1 MKIAVIGSNSFSGAH
16 FANHALNQGAQVLG
30 ISRSPEIATVF
41 RPYLDNPE
49 AKSFKFLQRDW
60 NRELAEMLKD
70 LAKFRPQWI
79 VNFAAQSMVGQSW
92 STPEDWYETNV
103 VGISK
108 LTNGMSNIG
117 SLERYVHVT
126 TPEVYGSTANWISED
141 APFNPSTP
149 YAVSRAAGDMHMR
162 IMHEHKGFPVL
173 FTRAAN
179 VFGEHQQLYR
189 VVPKAFLCA
198 LTGREFPLEGGGLS
212 RRSFIHISDVSR
224 ATWLIAQKGALGET
238 YHISTDELVSIM
250 SLVERI
256 FRMAGSEIDVGRNP
270 VEDRIGKDAGYFLS
284 SDKLKKV
291 CGWLPE
297 VSLDDGLSKTYEWV
311 RSNLEVLRS
320 LPWEYEHKR

>member
-16 FANHALNQGAQVLG
+16 FANHALDQGAQVLG
-30 ISRSPEIATVF
+30 ISRSPEVAPVF
-41 RPYLDNPE
+41 RPYLDNQE
-49 AKSFKFLQRDW
+49 AKSFRFLQRDW
-60 NRELAEMLKD
+60 NRELSEMLKD
-70 LAKFRPQWI
+70 LAEFRPQWI

-103 VGISK
+103 VGLSK
-108 LTNGMSNIG
+108 LTNGLSGIG

-189 VVPKAFLCA
+189 LVPKAFLCA
-198 LTGREFPLEGGGLS
+198 LTERDFPLEGGGLS
-212 RRSFIHISDVSR
+212 RRSFIHMSDVSR
-224 ATWLIAQKGALGET
+224 ATWLLAEKGALGET
-238 YHISTDELVSIM
+238 YHISTDELVTIR

-256 FRMAGSEIDVGRNP
+256 YSMAGSELEVGRVP

-297 VSLDDGLSKTYEWV
+297 VSLNDGLSKTHEWV